1 MELSKDLMVFMP
13 SFRTL
18 LQLRLLGIAFSTCS
32 FFGLMGDGVPALSS
46 STLLPV
52 GLEQGALRGTL
63 AKCLA
68 ERRQSSSSKA
78 KLE

>member
-52 GLEQGALRGTL
+52 GLEGAGSTEGDLSKMFG
-63 AKCLA
+63 K
-68 ERRQSSSSKA
+68 EKA
-78 KLE
+78 K